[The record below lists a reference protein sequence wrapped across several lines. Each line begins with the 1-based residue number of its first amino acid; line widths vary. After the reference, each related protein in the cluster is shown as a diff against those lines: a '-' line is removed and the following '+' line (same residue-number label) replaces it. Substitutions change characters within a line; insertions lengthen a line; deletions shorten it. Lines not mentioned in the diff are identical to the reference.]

1 MTSRLLPLLLAA
13 SMLLG
18 ACSSQTDA
26 PDTGA
31 ATPEAAAPAAS
42 SDDTATAGPSSAE
55 AADAPADAQAATA
68 PGEAKAEAGPNTN
81 PVVPPAGPAP
91 VAGTDYVEI
100 AGGQPYAPAM
110 GKIEVV
116 EVFGYTCPHCAHF
129 EPLFESWTA
138 RQPADVKVVALGAP
152 FGGYWEPYARAFY
165 AAEALGVLDQS
176 HAAMFNAIHVDRS
189 MPAPPTVASNEQIAA
204 FYTKYG
210 VDPKKFASTMDS
222 FAVNAKLKR
231 VGQFLARSGVE
242 STPDLIVNGKY
253 RVIGGNSFEDRL
265 RITDHLVAME
275 RAAMAPAP
283 AAASSTEG
291 AE

>member
-26 PDTGA
+26 PDPGA
-31 ATPEAAAPAAS
+31 APATGEAAAPAPAG
-42 SDDTATAGPSSAE
+42 DDAAPTGATSATS
-55 AADAPADAQAATA
+55 AVDADSADAAGDAR
-68 PGEAKAEAGPNTN
+68 AEAGPNTN

-100 AGGQPYAPAM
+100 AGGQPYAPSM

-116 EVFGYTCPHCAHF
+116 EIFGYTCPHCAHF

-138 RQPADVKVVALGAP
+138 KQPADVKVVPLAAP

-165 AAEALGVLDQS
+165 AAEALGVLEPS

-210 VDPKKFASTMDS
+210 ADPKKFASTMNS

-242 STPDLIVNGKY
+242 STPDLVVNGKY
-253 RVIGGNSFEDRL
+253 RVIGGQSFEDRL

-275 RAAMAPAP
+275 RAAMAPA
-283 AAASSTEG
+283 AAPSAEG

>member
-26 PDTGA
+26 PDPDA
-31 ATPEAAAPAAS
+31 ATATAETAAPAAGS
-42 SDDTATAGPSSAE
+42 GET
-55 AADAPADAQAATA
+55 APATSTTAAGDTGTAATS
-68 PGEAKAEAGPNTN
+68 EAKAEAGPNTN

-138 RQPADVKVVALGAP
+138 KQPADVKVVALAAP

-165 AAEALGVLDQS
+165 AAEALGVLEQS

-189 MPAPPTVASNEQIAA
+189 MPAPPTVASNDQIAA
-204 FYTKYG
+204 FYTKHG

-275 RAAMAPAP
+275 RAAMATAP
-283 AAASSTEG
+283 AAPAAEG